1 MNDRKEEKNPQMKP
15 DGGHISTERF
25 QSMSPSQLA
34 EEMEQVLGAMTEETY
49 DPALIDAYLDA
60 LDEKA
65 PMPPVPD
72 PAESFE
78 RLKKKLAAM
87 PLEEKQE
94 TPAAPGAE
102 REVKEDKPAPRR
114 GWSAFRRMVTSVAAA
129 ACLLFVFMVGAQAAG
144 IDVFGNLARWTDEQF
159 SFIIPEKTEPKSEY
173 YEPFR
178 QALEKQELPQELAPT
193 WYPEGFRAGE
203 PELWDDKISKTVQLS
218 FSNEEE
224 DRSFAIYVDL
234 YTDPKFASWPFEKD
248 DKAVELYTSNGR
260 AFYIFTNLKS
270 RVALWGEDLLQFSII
285 GDLSVE
291 EIKGIID
298 SMGGS

>member
-72 PAESFE
+72 PEESFE

-94 TPAAPGAE
+94 TSAAPKAE
-102 REVKEDKPAPRR
+102 REAKEDKPAPRR

-159 SFIIPEKTEPKSEY
+159 SFIIPEKTGPKSEY

-193 WYPEGFRAGE
+193 WYPEGFQAEGLE
-203 PELWDDKISKTVQLS
+203 VWDNEISKTVYLFLNNEENGQS
-218 FSNEEE
+218 FSV
-224 DRSFAIYVDL
+224 SVDL
-234 YTDPKFASWPFEKD
+234 YTDPLFATWPFEKD
-248 DKAVELYTSNGR
+248 EEPVELYTANGK
-260 AFYIFTNLKS
+260 AFYIFSNLNTK
-270 RVALWGEDLLQFSII
+270 VALWGEDLLQFKII
-285 GDLSVE
+285 GNLSVE
-291 EIKGIID
+291 EMKSIID
-298 SMGGS
+298 SMGGL